1 MKSVQKT
8 IQVFFGG
15 FRLRIGVE
23 EVFLAISRKLVEQR
37 EEIEDA
43 RDALMYG
50 RRQYSSV
57 HPDDTPRPRGRGCT
71 C

>member
-1 MKSVQKT
+1 M
-8 IQVFFGG
+8 
-15 FRLRIGVE
+15 IGVE

-43 RDALMYG
+43 RDALIYG

-57 HPDDTPRPRGRGCT
+57 HPEDSPHSRGSRGCT